1 MWLAVRV
8 VRAVGVLM
16 MLVVVVRVLVLHRLV
31 PVLVLE

>member
-8 VRAVGVLM
+8 VRALGVLM